1 MELEEHLRK
10 IFESAS
16 GANYG
21 ESTEIR
27 TGEIRQEIDALLEN
41 EPEEIDQEQ
50 DFEKGWQDLRGGF

>member
-16 GANYG
+16 GANYS

-27 TGEIRQEIDALLEN
+27 TGEIRQEIDDLLEN
-41 EPEEIDQEQ
+41 EPEEIEQEQ
-50 DFEKGWQDLRGGF
+50 DFEKGWQDMRGGF